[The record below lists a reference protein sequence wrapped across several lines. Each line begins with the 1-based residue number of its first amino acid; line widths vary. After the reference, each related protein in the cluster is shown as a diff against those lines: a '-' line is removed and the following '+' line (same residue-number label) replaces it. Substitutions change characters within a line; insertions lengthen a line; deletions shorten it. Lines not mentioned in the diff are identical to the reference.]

1 MGKQLSTK
9 EFRSKITE
17 LAEQD
22 PAQVSRLLA
31 HRALDVPSLHEFP
44 WLAKEL
50 ARWAIRPFSYRL
62 AFLSTFTLEPI
73 RDILHAIALAQN
85 FDLALYFG
93 GFQQLEQEV
102 MNQESGLSRHEPQGI
117 VFAWSLQDLS
127 PMLWQSALDLTESDI
142 QTEIENV
149 HNRIVALVEASKTN
163 FPKAQLLLHTF
174 VAPAYP
180 ALGIIDFQH
189 PHGHHQAVDS
199 LNAGLR
205 KLAAETEGV
214 HLVDCEGLARRAGP
228 EWFDARYWYTA
239 RAQLGPKGLMALA
252 WEYVKYVRAL
262 TGKSKKALITDLD
275 NTLWGGILGED
286 GVDGIALGPNYPGNA
301 FMAFQYEVKQLSRRG
316 VVLAINS
323 KNNENDVREA
333 FAEHDH
339 MVLKWDDFA
348 AVRVNW
354 RDKVTNMQELAEEL
368 SLGLDSFIFIDDNP
382 YELEMVQQ
390 ALPEVTVVNVPREPS
405 ELPGLLSR
413 LGLFDTVIY
422 SEEDRKRSQFYRS
435 QIQRTQLKR
444 SSTSLDE
451 FYHSLTMLLTVYDVE
466 EAQTPR
472 VAQLTQ
478 RTNQFNMTT
487 RRYTESVIRRFRGDS
502 GYLLRAYRLEDRFGD
517 NGIISVVIVK
527 REDQSWYLDTFLMSC
542 RVIGRTVETAILAL
556 LAQEARKAGVTSLVG
571 DLLPTKKNTPAKI
584 VYPQHGFEKVKET
597 SGNIRYKLQL
607 GNSKLCIP
615 EWFEITHA

>member
-1 MGKQLSTK
+1 MRKRLSTE
-9 EFRSKITE
+9 EFRSEITK

-22 PAQVSRLLA
+22 PAQVSHLLA
-31 HRALDVPSLHEFP
+31 RRALESSSFHEFP

-50 ARWAIRPFSYRL
+50 RRWVAQPITYRL
-62 AFLSTFTLEPI
+62 ALLSTFTLESI
-73 RDILHAIALAQN
+73 RDVLRAIALAQD
-85 FDLALYFG
+85 FDLTLYFS

-102 MNQESGLSRHEPQGI
+102 MSLESGLARHEPQGI
-117 VFAWSLQDLS
+117 VFAWSLQDIS
-127 PMLWQSALDLTESDI
+127 PIIWQSPLELTESDA
-142 QTEIENV
+142 QAEIENV
-149 HNRIVALVEASKTN
+149 NNRIFTLVEASKSN

-174 VAPAYP
+174 VAPTYP
-180 ALGIIDFQH
+180 ALGAIDFKH
-189 PHGHHQAVDS
+189 PRGHRQAVDN

-205 KLAAETEGV
+205 KLAGEIEGV
-214 HLVDCEGLARRAGP
+214 HLVDCEGLARRAGS

-262 TGKSKKALITDLD
+262 TGKSKKVLITDLD

-286 GVDGIALGPNYPGNA
+286 GVDGIALGPNHPGNA
-301 FMAFQYEVKQLSRRG
+301 FVAFQYEIKQLSRRG

-333 FAEHDH
+333 FAKHDH

-354 RDKVTNMQELAEEL
+354 RDKLTNMQELAEEL
-368 SLGLDSFIFIDDNP
+368 SLGLDSFVFIDDSP

-390 ALPEVTVVNVPREPS
+390 ALPEVTVVHVPREPS

-451 FYHSLTMLLTVYDVE
+451 FYRSLTMLLTVYDVG

-487 RRYTESVIRRFRGDS
+487 RRYTESDIRQFREDS
-502 GYLLRAYRLEDRFGD
+502 GYFLRTYRLEDKFGD
-517 NGIISVVIVK
+517 NGIISVVIVRK
-527 REDQSWYLDTFLMSC
+527 EDQSWYLDTFLMSC
-542 RVIGRTVETAILAL
+542 RVIGRTVEAAILAL
-556 LAQEARKAGVTSLVG
+556 LVQEARKAGVTSLVG
-571 DLLPTKKNTPAKI
+571 DFLPTKKNAPAKD
-584 VYPQHGFEKVKET
+584 VYPQHGFEKVEE
-597 SGNIRYKLQL
+597 SSDRIRYELELSKADLHLQD
-607 GNSKLCIP
+607 
-615 EWFEITHA
+615 WFEVTVA

>member
-9 EFRSKITE
+9 GFRSKITE

-31 HRALDVPSLHEFP
+31 HRALDAPSLHEFP

-50 ARWAIRPFSYRL
+50 ARWAVRPITYRL

-73 RDILHAIALAQN
+73 RDILRAIALAQG
-85 FDLALYFG
+85 FDLVLYFG

-102 MNQESGLSRHEPQGI
+102 MNQESGLSKHEPQGI

-149 HNRIVALVEASKTN
+149 YNRIAALVEASKTS

-180 ALGIIDFQH
+180 ALGIIDFQR
-189 PHGHHQAVDS
+189 PHGHRQAVDN

-205 KLAAETEGV
+205 KLAGETEGV
-214 HLVDCEGLARRAGP
+214 HLVDCEGLARRAGS

-262 TGKSKKALITDLD
+262 TGKSKKVLIADLD

-301 FMAFQYEVKQLSRRG
+301 FVAFQYEIKQLSRRG

-323 KNNENDVREA
+323 KNNENDLREA

-368 SLGLDSFIFIDDNP
+368 SLGLDSFVFIDDSP

-390 ALPEVTVVNVPREPS
+390 ALPEVTVVHVPREPS

-435 QIQRTQLKR
+435 QVQRTQLKR
-444 SSTSLDE
+444 SSTTLDE
-451 FYHSLTMLLTVYDVE
+451 FYHSLAMLLTVYDVG

-487 RRYTESVIRRFRGDS
+487 RRYTESDIRRFREDS
-502 GYLLRAYRLEDRFGD
+502 GYLLRAYRLEDRFGN

-527 REDQSWYLDTFLMSC
+527 KEDRSWYLDTFLMSC
-542 RVIGRTVETAILAL
+542 RVIGRTVEAAILAL
-556 LAQEARKAGVTSLVG
+556 LTQEAREASVTSLVG
-571 DLLPTKKNTPAKI
+571 DFLPTKKNTPAKV
-584 VYPQHGFEKVKET
+584 VYPQYGFEKVEED
-597 SGNIRYKLQL
+597 SDHIRYKLEL
-607 GNSKLCIP
+607 GSINLYVP
-615 EWFEITHA
+615 EWFEITHI

>member
-1 MGKQLSTK
+1 
-9 EFRSKITE
+9 
-17 LAEQD
+17 
-22 PAQVSRLLA
+22 
-31 HRALDVPSLHEFP
+31 
-44 WLAKEL
+44 
-50 ARWAIRPFSYRL
+50 
-62 AFLSTFTLEPI
+62 
-73 RDILHAIALAQN
+73 
-85 FDLALYFG
+85 
-93 GFQQLEQEV
+93 
-102 MNQESGLSRHEPQGI
+102 
-117 VFAWSLQDLS
+117 
-127 PMLWQSALDLTESDI
+127 
-142 QTEIENV
+142 
-149 HNRIVALVEASKTN
+149 VALVETSKTN
-163 FPKAQLLLHTF
+163 FPKAQLLLHAF

-262 TGKSKKALITDLD
+262 TGKSKKVLITDLD

-368 SLGLDSFIFIDDNP
+368 SLGLDSFVFIDDNP

-422 SEEDRKRSQFYRS
+422 SEEDRKRSQFYQS
-435 QIQRTQLKR
+435 QVQRTQLKR

-451 FYHSLTMLLTVYDVE
+451 FYRSLIMSLTVYDVG

-487 RRYTESVIRRFRGDS
+487 RRYTESDIRRFRGDS
-502 GYLLRAYRLEDRFGD
+502 GCLVRAYRLEDRFGD

-527 REDQSWYLDTFLMSC
+527 KEDQSWYLDTFLMSC
-542 RVIGRTVETAILAL
+542 RVIGRKVEAAILAL
-556 LAQEARKAGVTSLVG
+556 LAQQAREAGVTSLVG
-571 DLLPTKKNTPAKI
+571 DFLPTKKNTPAKV
-584 VYPQHGFEKVKET
+584 VYPQYGFEKVEED
-597 SGNIRYKLQL
+597 SDHIRYKLEL
-607 GNSKLCIP
+607 GSTNLYVP
-615 EWFEITHA
+615 EWFEVTHI